1 MHRLSTVFEDAV
13 VQKVVAT
20 VDERLGSTLDQDPA
34 HVHDIEVAVETARG
48 LEEDV
53 SLLLAGHLARA
64 EETTLYLRKQVSV
77 LEAAAAHQDTVIAE
91 LIAASPAQPRQP
103 NARSNSHL
111 PPPRSHTGG
120 SAAAAAASSLL
131 SGSTSGAGTRTPS
144 GRGRTTA
151 LPIPS
156 PSLTTAAPVA
166 TVVLS
171 PVAGMATS
179 GACSTDL
186 ASRCIILS
194 LTRTSIGFGVIPDES
209 SFGCWKELLPSL
221 LRVTT
226 GPYPISWAVEP
237 AHDGDEGIGTSQ
249 GQLVAPFSSLG
260 LPGLCVSASVLM
272 FFVVASNNQS
282 SVKSW

>member
-20 VDERLGSTLDQDPA
+20 VDEQLGATLDQDPA
-34 HVHDIEVAVETARG
+34 HVHDIEVAVETARD

-64 EETTLYLRKQVSV
+64 EETALYLRKQVSV
-77 LEAAAAHQDTVIAE
+77 LEAATAHQDTVIAE

-120 SAAAAAASSLL
+120 SAAAASSLL
-131 SGSTSGAGTRTPS
+131 SVPASVGGTGSSSRTPS

-171 PVAGMATS
+171 PVAAMATS
-179 GACSTDL
+179 GSCSIDQGNN
-186 ASRCIILS
+186 AA
-194 LTRTSIGFGVIPDES
+194 
-209 SFGCWKELLPSL
+209 
-221 LRVTT
+221 TT
-226 GPYPISWAVEP
+226 
-237 AHDGDEGIGTSQ
+237 
-249 GQLVAPFSSLG
+249 
-260 LPGLCVSASVLM
+260 
-272 FFVVASNNQS
+272 
-282 SVKSW
+282 